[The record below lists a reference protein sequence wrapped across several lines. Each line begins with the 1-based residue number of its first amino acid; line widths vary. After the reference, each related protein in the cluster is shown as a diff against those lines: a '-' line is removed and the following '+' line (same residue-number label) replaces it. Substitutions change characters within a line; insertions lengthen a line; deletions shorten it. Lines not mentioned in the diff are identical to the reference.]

1 MTDPQRSKT
10 AFLDSKGNQ
19 LDSGNIEV
27 FHPLL
32 KKSDTKMLAIRC
44 DNRKHEL
51 ALRKQ
56 RTQGSKHLH
65 EEWVSRR
72 SAHDRERGRRR
83 WKLVNY
89 TNYCILTASI
99 VHHLSA
105 AVSFF
110 SCSFC
115 KKRKK
120 KKLSY
125 VRHMCKNDN
134 IN

>member
-32 KKSDTKMLAIRC
+32 KKSDSDMLA
-44 DNRKHEL
+44 KHEL
-51 ALRKQ
+51 ALLKQ
-56 RTQGSKHLH
+56 RTQGNKHLH

-105 AVSFF
+105 SVSFF

-115 KKRKK
+115 KKKEKRKIILCSPYMQK
-120 KKLSY
+120 
-125 VRHMCKNDN
+125 
-134 IN
+134 